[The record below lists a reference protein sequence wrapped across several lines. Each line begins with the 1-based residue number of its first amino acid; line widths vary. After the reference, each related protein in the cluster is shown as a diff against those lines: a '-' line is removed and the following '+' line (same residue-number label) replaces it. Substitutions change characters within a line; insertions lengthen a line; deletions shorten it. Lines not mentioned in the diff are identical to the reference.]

1 MIYLPFLITAILHF
15 GLTKFIKNKFKEN
28 NVNPLFTFLLLSPLS
43 ITIVYLT
50 MLLLI
55 YFCKN
60 PEAIKII
67 SEFFLNLEN
76 FPNLEKLPIQKI
88 YQLIN
93 ECIIPFFRI
102 LFSYS
107 ILYIYPVIF
116 CKLPCQKEFKG
127 RFYIWI
133 LVSIQFILFAFMWV
147 FYVRSFTDTLFS
159 YAKEL
164 NNDKDIQDIISV
176 LRPLTKKDD
185 FLRNTM
191 LQKMDFLKS
200 NLGIIASGLIWIVTL
215 FIIPFT
221 TKSQD
226 SKTVTNQR

>member
-1 MIYLPFLITAILHF
+1 
-15 GLTKFIKNKFKEN
+15 
-28 NVNPLFTFLLLSPLS
+28 
-43 ITIVYLT
+43 
-50 MLLLI
+50 
-55 YFCKN
+55 
-60 PEAIKII
+60 
-67 SEFFLNLEN
+67 
-76 FPNLEKLPIQKI
+76 
-88 YQLIN
+88 

-116 CKLPCQKEFKG
+116 FKLPCQKEFKG
-127 RFYIWI
+127 RFYIWT
-133 LVSIQFILFAFMWV
+133 LVLIQLILFVFMWV
-147 FYVRSFTDTLFS
+147 SYVNSFTDTLFS

-185 FLRNTM
+185 LGNTM
-191 LQKMDFLKS
+191 FQKMDFLKS
-200 NLGIIASGLIWIVTL
+200 NLGIIASVLIWIVTL
-215 FIIPFT
+215 FIPFT

>member
-1 MIYLPFLITAILHF
+1 
-15 GLTKFIKNKFKEN
+15 
-28 NVNPLFTFLLLSPLS
+28 
-43 ITIVYLT
+43 

-55 YFCKN
+55 YFCRN
-60 PEAIKII
+60 PEIIKII

-76 FPNLEKLPIQKI
+76 FPNLEKSPIQKI

-116 CKLPCQKEFKG
+116 LKLPCQKEFKG
-127 RFYIWI
+127 RFYIWT
-133 LVSIQFILFAFMWV
+133 LVPIQLVLFAFMWV
-147 FYVRSFTDTLFS
+147 FYVDSFTDTLFS

-164 NNDKDIQDIISV
+164 SNDKDIQDIISV
-176 LRPLTKKDD
+176 LRPLKIKDD
-185 FLRNTM
+185 FVENTM

-200 NLGIIASGLIWIVTL
+200 NLGIIASALIWFITL
-215 FIIPFT
+215 LIPFT

>member
-1 MIYLPFLITAILHF
+1 MIYLFFSILAILHF
-15 GLTKFIKNKFKEN
+15 GLTKYIKNKFKEN
-28 NVNPLFTFLLLSPLS
+28 NVNPIFTFLLLSPLS

-55 YFCKN
+55 CFCKN

-76 FPNLEKLPIQKI
+76 LPNLEKLPIQKI
-88 YQLIN
+88 YQSIN
-93 ECIIPFFRI
+93 KYIVPLFKI

-107 ILYIYPVIF
+107 IMYIYPVIF
-116 CKLPCQKEFKG
+116 VKLPFQKEFKG
-127 RFYIWI
+127 SFCICA
-133 LVSIQFILFAFMWV
+133 LVFTQLILFAVMWV
-147 FYVRSFTDTLFS
+147 FYMYSFSYTLFN

-176 LRPLTKKDD
+176 FRLLTTKEH
-185 FLRNTM
+185 FLENTM

-200 NLGIIASGLIWIVTL
+200 NLGIIASGVIWLVTL